1 MLISGQIPQ
10 VTAPFQRVSE
20 RTALKDK
27 EDVIEQTVAG
37 SLLSLNQTFFRGS
50 FPPMV
55 HVLCGT
61 LLPFCAAVAAQKA
74 VHKAQE
80 RHDDW
85 HMAENLLPEFEARRE
100 VVVLDLAPR

>member
-1 MLISGQIPQ
+1 
-10 VTAPFQRVSE
+10 
-20 RTALKDK
+20 
-27 EDVIEQTVAG
+27 
-37 SLLSLNQTFFRGS
+37 
-50 FPPMV
+50 MV